1 MTDKKPIEKP
11 KSEVMGSA
19 SRRDFMKVA
28 GIGALGLA
36 YASPIVETLHGY
48 GNMTS
53 YSMTKL
59 TKNGPPNDQQAQA
72 ITTDG
77 HHTSRPRSGSQGE
90 GELA

>member
-1 MTDKKPIEKP
+1 MTDKKPSEKP
-11 KSEVMGSA
+11 KSEEMGSA

-53 YSMTKL
+53 YSMSNYSLSKKTEVDR
-59 TKNGPPNDQQAQA
+59 PNDQYPRAS
-72 ITTDG
+72 
-77 HHTSRPRSGSQGE
+77 TSAGQNIG
-90 GELA
+90 